1 MNAPFNAGRPGGLRD
16 PFTAFVCED
25 ATAEL
30 LRPIAVEHGWSP
42 EKVNKGGLR
51 NAVQSL
57 SVAASPSILF
67 VDLSRKR
74 RSAQRHQRAG
84 RSLRARHGGDRR
96 RPGQRRPPLSR
107 SARQRHPGLS
117 AEAVLGRSAARR
129 LRQCADDA
137 LRPAHERDRE
147 RAAATSLAAVIGVRG
162 GVGASTVA
170 SSLAWLMG
178 DKAGRSTALLDL
190 DVHFGTGA
198 LSLDLEPGRGLTDAI
213 ENPSRIDGLF
223 IERAMVRANDKLC
236 VLSAEAPINQPLLTD
251 GSAFYQL
258 QEEIRHAFE
267 GTVIDL
273 PRHMLVQHPHLVND
287 VQVGRRRRRVHARR
301 DPRRDPRP
309 VLAEGECAAG
319 AGDRRRQQG
328 AAERRRRSA
337 ARISSIRSSARS
349 ISQLPFDPKTATQ
362 AAKLG
367 QPLRQDRPSRP
378 RSRSR
383 SRQLLDS
390 DARRRARRAARRPP
404 ASTSLLGKLGGFKA
418 LVAKK
423 PGAPRRP
430 DATEP
435 RVGRGERSAWFL
447 DHADGGGPA
456 GARSC

>member
-1 MNAPFNAGRPGGLRD
+1 MNAPFNSGRPGGLRD

-25 ATAEL
+25 ATADL

-67 VDLSRKR
+67 VDLSE
-74 RSAQRHQRAG
+74 S
-84 RSLRARHGGDRR
+84 GD
-96 RPGQRRPPLSR
+96 PLSDINALAEVCEPGTVVIAAGQVNDVR
-107 SARQRHPGLS
+107 LYRDLLASGIQDYLLKPFSADQLRDAFANAQMTLS
-117 AEAVLGRSAARR
+117 GPRMSETASE
-129 LRQCADDA
+129 
-137 LRPAHERDRE
+137 RPNVA
-147 RAAATSLAAVIGVRG
+147 AAVIGVRG
-162 GVGASTVA
+162 GVGASTIA

-178 DKAGRSTALLDL
+178 DKAGRTTALLDL

-236 VLSAEAPINQPLLTD
+236 VLSAEAPINQALLTD

-287 VQVGRRRRRVHARR
+287 VQAVIVVVEFTLAATRDAIRVLSWLKANAPQARVIVVANKALPNGQEVSR
-301 DPRRDPRP
+301 KDFEHSIERKVD
-309 VLAEGECAAG
+309 VL
-319 AGDRRRQQG
+319 
-328 AAERRRRSA
+328 
-337 ARISSIRSSARS
+337 
-349 ISQLPFDPKTATQ
+349 LPFDPKTATQ

-367 QPLRQDRPSRP
+367 QPFAKTTKSAKISQPLA
-378 RSRSR
+378 
-383 SRQLLDS
+383 QLLDQTLAQG
-390 DARRRARRAARRPP
+390 DEAGEEEV
-404 ASTSLLGKLGGFKA
+404 ASTSLLGKLGGLKA

-423 PGAPRRP
+423 PA
-430 DATEP
+430 AK
-435 RVGRGERSAWFL
+435 A
-447 DHADGGGPA
+447 A
-456 GARSC
+456 